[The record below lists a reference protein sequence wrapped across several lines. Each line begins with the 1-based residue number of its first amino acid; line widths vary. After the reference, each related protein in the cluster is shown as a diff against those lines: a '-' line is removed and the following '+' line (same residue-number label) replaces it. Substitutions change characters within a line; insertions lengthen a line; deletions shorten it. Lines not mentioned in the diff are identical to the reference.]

1 METTS
6 TQTSSARPVA
16 NAVKLIGETV
26 MPGASLLLDGNIL
39 SGGAH
44 LLVGA
49 IARAAL
55 GPIGVVLVMANSY
68 SQSTTGKGLLKQ
80 MSGEGSNT

>member
-55 GPIGVVLVMANSY
+55 GPIGLVRVMANSY